1 MAMFPTNSSASNGT
15 FPPALT
21 RVPSFVTRT
30 DPFVTR
36 SHPFVTRTD
45 PFVTRTDPAVTRLCL
60 NVGQAQLERLVDE
73 LVAESK
79 AHVTALLVLVCLLGT
94 VGNLLV
100 VLVSARRRKQS
111 SATVCLTSLAAV
123 DLLICGVFVPHKIY
137 QIFHTTYTGA
147 AWCKVNPYFMTAG
160 LLGST
165 FLLDVIAVDRYR
177 AVCRPLRY
185 CTTKKRWTVAGCAG
199 TVLLGAALSV
209 PNLIGPAVLAGVP
222 VGPACQTISICLL
235 QEGVVQRQ
243 AFFVA
248 TAAIFFASVLMMVV
262 LYAQVFLR
270 VRASGR
276 SIPGR
281 STIWTASAASVR
293 PQQSD
298 STPRDST
305 PCDSTPRDSTP
316 CDSTPCDS
324 TPRESTPHDS
334 TQCDSTSRDSKPRD
348 STPRDSTPCDSTPC
362 DSTPRDST
370 PRDSTPRDRT
380 LGDST
385 PRDSSPRDSTTDE
398 KPNTQAPPR
407 ELTNNAVS
415 QRKSDSTET
424 SQRNSDSTL
433 TPQPKTTSTLM
444 PPLGSTKPL
453 TPQRK
458 SNNALTLPQM
468 SDSPMVQRRSGIAM
482 TSQFNN
488 TLMPP
493 ISCTAL
499 AYQRNSFSI
508 PRLVPPDRKDTPS
521 AFLTTQ
527 HQFRVAKLLML
538 VTMVFMLSWLPY
550 WSLTFY
556 MWTNP
561 TWLRDQHYVT
571 KKVVDFFQH
580 FYLVNHALNPIIYAF
595 VQRDFRRGLADMLKV
610 RVGVSGN
617 RNKRSS

>member
-1 MAMFPTNSSASNGT
+1 MVARSFPRHSATHTLGTRSYVTGQRSQHEILDRIYPPPSRFAFLLQGVASCSSDDDRPYALLETDQVLTSARLVTVLPSSLVLSYCFCLSFLVYHKRCMAMFPTNSSAANGT

-21 RVPSFVTRT
+21 RVPSFVTRV
-30 DPFVTR
+30 P
-36 SHPFVTRTD
+36 PAI
-45 PFVTRTDPAVTRLCL
+45 TRTDPAVKRLCL
-60 NVGQAQLERLVDE
+60 DVGQAQLERLVDE

-111 SATVCLTSLAAV
+111 SATVCLTSLATV

-160 LLGST
+160 LLSST

-185 CTTKKRWTVAGCAG
+185 CTTKKRWTFAGCAG
-199 TVLLGAALSV
+199 TVLLGFALSV
-209 PNLIGPAVLAGVP
+209 PNLLGPAELSGVP

-262 LYAQVFLR
+262 LYAQVFIR

-293 PQQSD
+293 PQQGDSTPCDSTPCDSTPCD

-324 TPRESTPHDS
+324 TP
-334 TQCDSTSRDSKPRD
+334 CDSTPC
-348 STPRDSTPCDSTPC
+348 DSTPCDSTPC

-370 PRDSTPRDRT
+370 PRDSTLGDSTPRDST
-380 LGDST
+380 LGDSTPRDST
-385 PRDSSPRDSTTDE
+385 PRDSSPRDSTTDGM
-398 KPNTQAPPR
+398 PNTLAPPR
-407 ELTNNAVS
+407 ESTNNTAEVG
-415 QRKSDSTET
+415 QHRDVAAKFGQHPYTTTKDKEYSDATARVD
-424 SQRNSDSTL
+424 Q
-433 TPQPKTTSTLM
+433 TPDTTAEVKQCPDAATDVGQPD
-444 PPLGSTKPL
+444 
-453 TPQRK
+453 
-458 SNNALTLPQM
+458 A
-468 SDSPMVQRRSGIAM
+468 
-482 TSQFNN
+482 
-488 TLMPP
+488 
-493 ISCTAL
+493 TAE
-499 AYQRNSFSI
+499 AG
-508 PRLVPPDRKDTPS
+508 
-521 AFLTTQ
+521 
-527 HQFRVAKLLML
+527 HCHG
-538 VTMVFMLSWLPY
+538 VTV
-550 WSLTFY
+550 
-556 MWTNP
+556 
-561 TWLRDQHYVT
+561 
-571 KKVVDFFQH
+571 
-580 FYLVNHALNPIIYAF
+580 
-595 VQRDFRRGLADMLKV
+595 
-610 RVGVSGN
+610 
-617 RNKRSS
+617 